1 MRFQR
6 ICTRLHAVIPPSRSS
21 VRWRSTSAAL
31 LDVLRRNKEMSAEDA
46 ANELR
51 WIRQAVR
58 DDPALKPSG
67 VERRDD
73 ESVLLQLVQRRAT
86 GEPLQYVLGMSHCV
100 C

>member
-6 ICTRLHAVIPPSRSS
+6 VWTRLHPVIPPSRLS

-31 LDVLRRNKEMSAEDA
+31 LDVLRRNKELSAEDA

-100 C
+100 